1 MFLTGG
7 KSSGQIGTIIWR
19 SLHADVLRLSRRGD
33 GKYLACSSMVCSSG
47 SVNEVKPSINKLAL
61 NDCKS

>member
-7 KSSGQIGTIIWR
+7 ESSGQIGTIIWR
-19 SLHADVLRLSRRGD
+19 NLHADVLKLSRRKD

-47 SVNEVKPSINKLAL
+47 RVNKVKPSINKLAP
-61 NDCKS
+61 NDSKS